1 MNTAHKNYDVAVIGG
16 GPAGASAAAFMARS
30 GLEVCVL
37 EQKSFPR
44 QKVCGEFI
52 SPAGWSVLAD
62 LNVASR
68 LHAMAGPALKYVA
81 VYPEWGLE
89 LRGALPVHDDGHCAR
104 AIGRDVLDFILLQ
117 RAAELGATIFQPVHV
132 SQVRGGART
141 GFEVFYGGSP
151 RPLHARMVVLAHGSP
166 RLGAMNSPSP
176 GQHRNANRPDAPPS
190 DIAGWLCFKI
200 HLENVHLSD
209 DTIAIGGVEGLYAGL
224 VRTGSS
230 GSAPNARPVTC
241 MPRYNLAFVVERRL
255 LRQYGSAAELYGYLQ
270 EHNNGFG
277 RCLRHARPIGDFL
290 ACGPMVPGV
299 RQVYTDGR
307 FFVGN
312 AAGEVH
318 ALIGEGLTL
327 ALGAGQLLGR
337 VIGEHRAAL
346 AGGEDLAVIGEAY
359 RDRWLDQFGSRLR
372 WGNVFSQVL
381 MRTLL
386 SALATA
392 YLHAFPDIFSMCIRW
407 SGKQAGISRPK
418 PQTGAANV
426 R

>member
-1 MNTAHKNYDVAVIGG
+1 
-16 GPAGASAAAFMARS
+16 MARS
-30 GLEVCVL
+30 GLDVCVL
-37 EQKSFPR
+37 EQKNFPR

-89 LRGALPVHDDGHCAR
+89 LRGALPVHADGHCAR

-117 RAAELGATIFQPVHV
+117 RAAKLGVAIFQPVHV

-141 GFEVFYGGSP
+141 GFEIFYGGSP
-151 RPLHARMVVLAHGSP
+151 RPLRARMVVLAHGSP
-166 RLGAMNSPSP
+166 RLGAMNSLSP
-176 GQHRNANRPDAPPS
+176 GTVHTVGRPDAPHS
-190 DIAGWLCFKI
+190 GIAGCLCFKI
-200 HLENVHLSD
+200 HLENVHLPD

-224 VRTGSS
+224 VRTGGS
-230 GSAPNARPVTC
+230 GSAPNAGPVTC

-290 ACGPMVPGV
+290 ACGPMEPGV
-299 RQVYTDGR
+299 RQIYADGR

-327 ALGAGQLLGR
+327 ALDAGQLLGR
-337 VIGEHRAAL
+337 VISEHRTAL
-346 AGGEDLAVIGEAY
+346 AGGEDLTVIGEAY
-359 RDRWLDQFGSRLR
+359 RDRWLDQFGSRLH

-381 MRTLL
+381 MQPML

-392 YLHAFPDIFSMCIRW
+392 YLHAFPDIFSMCLRW
-407 SGKQAGISRPK
+407 SGKQAGVV
-418 PQTGAANV
+418 NV